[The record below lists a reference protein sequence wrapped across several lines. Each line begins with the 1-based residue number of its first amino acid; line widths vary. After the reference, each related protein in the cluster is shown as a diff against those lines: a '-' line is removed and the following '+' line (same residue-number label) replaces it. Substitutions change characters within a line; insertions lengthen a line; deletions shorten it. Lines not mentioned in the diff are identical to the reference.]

1 MLRRRIAS
9 GAAWRGVER
18 KIISADAVMY
28 LRMKRIL
35 FFRIDWLNIDP
46 IDGIF
51 SLQLLL
57 NQPDRIV
64 KPNLK

>member
-46 IDGIF
+46 IDGVF

-64 KPNLK
+64 KPNLN

>member
-18 KIISADAVMY
+18 KMISADAVMY
-28 LRMKRIL
+28 RRMNRIL
-35 FFRIDWLNIDP
+35 FFRIDWLNMDP
-46 IDGIF
+46 IDGVF
-51 SLQLLL
+51 SLQQFLH
-57 NQPDRIV
+57 QPDGII

>member
-46 IDGIF
+46 IDGVF

-57 NQPDRIV
+57 HQLSRIV
-64 KPNLK
+64 NPNLK

>member
-18 KIISADAVMY
+18 KMISADAVMY

-46 IDGIF
+46 IDGVF

>member
-1 MLRRRIAS
+1 MAESINPEMC
-9 GAAWRGVER
+9 V
-18 KIISADAVMY
+18 ISADAVMY

-46 IDGIF
+46 IDGVF

>member
-46 IDGIF
+46 IDGVF

>member
-46 IDGIF
+46 IDGVF
-51 SLQLLL
+51 TLDLVRTYSF
-57 NQPDRIV
+57 
-64 KPNLK
+64 

>member
-35 FFRIDWLNIDP
+35 FFRIVWLNIDP
-46 IDGIF
+46 IDGVF